1 MMPLEMA
8 IARIEESNQ
17 EDDICSLGN
26 LFNAGKVPLSSNL

>member
-17 EDDICSLGN
+17 EDDIFKLKSYSMW
-26 LFNAGKVPLSSNL
+26 AK